1 MKTTKYRDKTKKLLH
16 EIADELGVNLDPLE
30 LDPLELDPLE
40 LDPLELDP
48 LELEPVRTNR
58 TNWEDWE
65 TRINSGI

>member
-1 MKTTKYRDKTKKLLH
+1 MKTTKYSDETKKLLH
-16 EIADELGVNLDPLE
+16 EIADELGVN
-30 LDPLELDPLE
+30 LDPLE

>member
-1 MKTTKYRDKTKKLLH
+1 MKTTKYSTETRKLLR
-16 EIADELGVNLDPLE
+16 EISDELGVN
-30 LDPLELDPLE
+30 LDPLE

>member
-1 MKTTKYRDKTKKLLH
+1 MKTTKYSDKTKKLLH
-16 EIADELGVNLDPLE
+16 EIADELGVN
-30 LDPLELDPLE
+30 
-40 LDPLELDP
+40 LDP

>member
-1 MKTTKYRDKTKKLLH
+1 MKTTKYSDKTKKLLH
-16 EIADELGVNLDPLE
+16 EIADELGVN
-30 LDPLELDPLE
+30 LDPLE